1 MEFSTQYQFPP
12 GRNWGN
18 CYKRLIY
25 HLVSL
30 VAVVEMEPPKPS
42 RWISIKL
49 GPEDVELVDKVRQG
63 ITGMVGVKGILDEN
77 ALERLIPRPAVI
89 KALLR
94 VATSKGHE
102 PFLYEIARE
111 LGFKV
116 AQQQVPQTQQQAQPP
131 GGCGQDIKLEVE
143 LPQFFTNELKKCEEV
158 KARYNRLANE
168 LDEVVKRLAEQG
180 IVPKNADF
188 KVFFSPSEKVLQQ
201 LSKAEKDK
209 VEELKK
215 LRPQFSRCN
224 IINGITILEEA
235 RVENLGK
242 LLRGEYTPAELDKT
256 VVESLFN
263 DDKTLRL
270 FENAV
275 RSELARVA
283 NELVINDREF
293 MLKVLAGV
301 RTAEVKN
308 MHGKP
313 GTFALLFRLGCN
325 IAQATI
331 DDPEVERYKTYINSI
346 CKEVQDLTDRLEQ
359 DYKVEWEE

>member
-1 MEFSTQYQFPP
+1 MLKQRYASTAYRIK
-12 GRNWGN
+12 GSICN
-18 CYKRLIY
+18 KRFIY
-25 HLVSL
+25 PLVSL
-30 VAVVEMEPPKPS
+30 VAVVEMEEVRPS

-49 GPEDVELVDKVRQG
+49 GPGDVELLDEVRQSIIEMIG
-63 ITGMVGVKGILDEN
+63 ARGLLDED

-89 KALLR
+89 KAFLR
-94 VATSKGHE
+94 VLTSKGHE
-102 PFLYEIARE
+102 FLLYETARE

-116 AQQQVPQTQQQAQPP
+116 VQQQLQSTSPCTNNSQLAL
-131 GGCGQDIKLEVE
+131 KVE
-143 LPQFFTNELKKCEEV
+143 LPQFFANELKKCEEV

-168 LDEVVKRLAEQG
+168 LDEVARRLAEQG

-209 VEELKK
+209 VAELKR

-242 LLRGEYTPAELDKT
+242 LLRGEYSPAELDKT

-283 NELVINDREF
+283 NELVIDDREF

-346 CKEVQDLTDRLEQ
+346 CKEVQDLTDRLEE

>member
-1 MEFSTQYQFPP
+1 VASAAKLPEKDLFAP
-12 GRNWGN
+12 
-18 CYKRLIY
+18 
-25 HLVSL
+25 LVSIA
-30 VAVVEMEPPKPS
+30 AVVEMEETQPNRWASIKLNS
-42 RWISIKL
+42 EWISIKL
-49 GPEDVELVDKVRQG
+49 NSETVELLDKLRQS
-63 ITGMVGVKGILDEN
+63 ITKMVGIESLVDEN
-77 ALERLIPRPAVI
+77 ALEKLVSRPAVI
-89 KALLR
+89 RALLR
-94 VATSKGHE
+94 VTTSKGHE
-102 PFLYEIARE
+102 PLLYEVARE

-116 AQQQVPQTQQQAQPP
+116 AQQQVPQSQQQTQPS
-131 GGCGQDIKLEVE
+131 GDCTRNIELKVE

-168 LDEVVKRLAEQG
+168 LDDVARRLAEQG

-201 LSKAEKDK
+201 LSKAERDK
-209 VEELKK
+209 VEEIKK

-224 IINGITILEEA
+224 IINGIAILEEA
-235 RVENLGK
+235 RVESLGK
-242 LLRGEYTPAELDKT
+242 LLRGEYSPAELDKT

-275 RSELARVA
+275 RSELARAA
-283 NELVINDREF
+283 NELVINDPEF

-313 GTFALLFRLGCN
+313 GTFALLFRLGCS

-331 DDPEVERYKTYINSI
+331 NDPEVERYKTYINSI

>member
-1 MEFSTQYQFPP
+1 MCASGSREQT
-12 GRNWGN
+12 
-18 CYKRLIY
+18 RLW
-25 HLVSL
+25 VSSESVRKL
-30 VAVVEMEPPKPS
+30 TEVRRRLAPLIFRADAVSEQA
-42 RWISIKL
+42 I
-49 GPEDVELVDKVRQG
+49 
-63 ITGMVGVKGILDEN
+63 
-77 ALERLIPRPAVI
+77 ERLLPLNELLNIIIDTAATEDEVLPYIAKVMGI
-89 KALLR
+89 K
-94 VATSKGHE
+94 VEVPT
-102 PFLYEIARE
+102 
-111 LGFKV
+111 
-116 AQQQVPQTQQQAQPP
+116 QQQVPQTQQRAQSP
-131 GGCGQDIKLEVE
+131 GGCGQDIELKVE
-143 LPQFFTNELKKCEEV
+143 LPQFFADELKKCEEV

-168 LDEVVKRLAEQG
+168 LDDVVRRLAEQG

-201 LSKAEKDK
+201 LSKAERDK
-209 VEELKK
+209 VEEIKK

-224 IINGITILEEA
+224 IINGIKFLEEA
-235 RVENLGK
+235 RVESLGK
-242 LLRGEYTPAELDKT
+242 LLRGEYFPAELDKT

-283 NELVINDREF
+283 NELVINDAEF

-346 CKEVQDLTDRLEQ
+346 CKETQDLTDRLEQ

>member
-1 MEFSTQYQFPP
+1 MCASGSREQT
-12 GRNWGN
+12 
-18 CYKRLIY
+18 RLW
-25 HLVSL
+25 VSSESVRKL
-30 VAVVEMEPPKPS
+30 TEVRRRLAPLIFRADAVSEQA
-42 RWISIKL
+42 I
-49 GPEDVELVDKVRQG
+49 
-63 ITGMVGVKGILDEN
+63 
-77 ALERLIPRPAVI
+77 ERLLPLNELLNIIIDTAVAEDGVLPYIAKVMGI
-89 KALLR
+89 K
-94 VATSKGHE
+94 VEVPT
-102 PFLYEIARE
+102 
-111 LGFKV
+111 
-116 AQQQVPQTQQQAQPP
+116 QQQVPQTQQQAQSP

-143 LPQFFTNELKKCEEV
+143 LPQFFADELKKCEDV

-201 LSKAEKDK
+201 LSKAERDK

-283 NELVINDREF
+283 NELVIDDREF

-313 GTFALLFRLGCN
+313 GTFALLFRLGCS

-346 CKEVQDLTDRLEQ
+346 CKEAQDLTDRLEE

>member
-1 MEFSTQYQFPP
+1 MCASGSREQT
-12 GRNWGN
+12 
-18 CYKRLIY
+18 RLW
-25 HLVSL
+25 VSSESVRKL
-30 VAVVEMEPPKPS
+30 TEVRRRLAPLIFRAGAVSEQA
-42 RWISIKL
+42 I
-49 GPEDVELVDKVRQG
+49 
-63 ITGMVGVKGILDEN
+63 
-77 ALERLIPRPAVI
+77 ERLLPLNELLNIIIDTAATEDGVLSYIAKVMGI
-89 KALLR
+89 K
-94 VATSKGHE
+94 VEVPT
-102 PFLYEIARE
+102 
-111 LGFKV
+111 
-116 AQQQVPQTQQQAQPP
+116 QQQVPQIQQQAQPP
-131 GGCGQDIKLEVE
+131 GGCSQDIKLEVE
-143 LPQFFTNELKKCEEV
+143 LPQFFTDELKKCEDV

-168 LDEVVKRLAEQG
+168 LDEVARRLAEQG

-235 RVENLGK
+235 RIENLGK

-283 NELVINDREF
+283 NELVIDNREF

>member
-1 MEFSTQYQFPP
+1 VSSESVRKLTEV
-12 GRNWGN
+12 RR
-18 CYKRLIY
+18 RLAPLIFRADA
-25 HLVSL
+25 VSEQ
-30 VAVVEMEPPKPS
+30 A
-42 RWISIKL
+42 I
-49 GPEDVELVDKVRQG
+49 
-63 ITGMVGVKGILDEN
+63 
-77 ALERLIPRPAVI
+77 ERLLPLNELLNIIIDTAATEDEVLPYIAKVMGI
-89 KALLR
+89 K
-94 VATSKGHE
+94 VEVPT
-102 PFLYEIARE
+102 
-111 LGFKV
+111 
-116 AQQQVPQTQQQAQPP
+116 QQQVPQTQQRAQSP
-131 GGCGQDIKLEVE
+131 GGCGQDIELKVE
-143 LPQFFTNELKKCEEV
+143 LPQFFADELKKCEEV

-168 LDEVVKRLAEQG
+168 LDDVVRRLAEQG

-201 LSKAEKDK
+201 LSKAERDK
-209 VEELKK
+209 VEEIKK

-224 IINGITILEEA
+224 IINGIKFLEEA
-235 RVENLGK
+235 RVESLGK
-242 LLRGEYTPAELDKT
+242 LLRGEYFPAELDKT

-283 NELVINDREF
+283 NELVINDAEF

-346 CKEVQDLTDRLEQ
+346 CKETQDLTDRLEQ

>member
-1 MEFSTQYQFPP
+1 MA
-12 GRNWGN
+12 
-18 CYKRLIY
+18 
-25 HLVSL
+25 
-30 VAVVEMEPPKPS
+30 AVVEMGETQPS
-42 RWISIKL
+42 RWASIKLNSEWISIKL
-49 GPEDVELVDKVRQG
+49 NSETVELLDKLRQS
-63 ITGMVGVKGILDEN
+63 ITKMVGIESLVDEN
-77 ALERLIPRPAVI
+77 ALEKLVSRPAVI
-89 KALLR
+89 RALLR
-94 VATSKGHE
+94 VLTSKGHE
-102 PFLYEIARE
+102 PLLYEVARE

-116 AQQQVPQTQQQAQPP
+116 TKQQPQSP
-131 GGCGQDIKLEVE
+131 GGFAQNVE
-143 LPQFFTNELKKCEEV
+143 LKVELTQFFIDELKKCEEV

-168 LDEVVKRLAEQG
+168 LDDVVRRLAEQG
-180 IVPKNADF
+180 IVPKSADF

-201 LSKAEKDK
+201 LSKAERDK
-209 VEELKK
+209 VEEIKK

-224 IINGITILEEA
+224 IISGITILEEK

-242 LLRGEYTPAELDKT
+242 LLRGEYSPAELDKT

-263 DDKTLRL
+263 DDKTLRM

-275 RSELARVA
+275 RSELAGA
-283 NELVINDREF
+283 AKELVINDPEF

-301 RTAEVKN
+301 RTAEISN
-308 MHGKP
+308 MYGKP
-313 GTFALLFRLGCN
+313 GTFALLFRLGCD